1 MNVTNIY
8 SNPLLLSI
16 TFYPSHIQ
24 THVIYHSLR
33 CSFTISGKTMKC
45 IKSSFRPPC
54 SSFDRTLRPRNR
66 ETIDV
71 SSFPLLVPL
80 STSFSQPVH
89 SKTRLFFPSFQARK
103 LTDATTRAQLT
114 EKRAVWIDSANVS
127 ARLNTATGEISRNL
141 GAIER
146 GAGAILCDR
155 GGWPIS
161 LQPTRQLYVSVG

>member
-1 MNVTNIY
+1 
-8 SNPLLLSI
+8 
-16 TFYPSHIQ
+16 
-24 THVIYHSLR
+24 
-33 CSFTISGKTMKC
+33 MKC

-146 GAGAILCDR
+146 GTGAILCDR

-161 LQPTRQLYVSVG
+161 LQPTRQLYVSVD

>member
-1 MNVTNIY
+1 MLFIIRYVARLRFLKKRWNASKVRFDHPVVPSTELCDLVIER
-8 SNPLLLSI
+8 LS
-16 TFYPSHIQ
+16 T
-24 THVIYHSLR
+24 
-33 CSFTISGKTMKC
+33 
-45 IKSSFRPPC
+45 FRP
-54 SSFDRTLRPRNR
+54 SL
-66 ETIDV
+66 
-71 SSFPLLVPL
+71 LLVPL

-114 EKRAVWIDSANVS
+114 EKQAVWIDLANVS